1 MKMLK
6 CNWRVKKTTDKRL
19 LTYYNENAFIKSQ
32 DIAKLKDTRK
42 IILQQ
47 NRFNFL
53 SDKELRETA
62 E

>member
-1 MKMLK
+1 MLK

-42 IILQQ
+42 IIL
-47 NRFNFL
+47 
-53 SDKELRETA
+53 
-62 E
+62 